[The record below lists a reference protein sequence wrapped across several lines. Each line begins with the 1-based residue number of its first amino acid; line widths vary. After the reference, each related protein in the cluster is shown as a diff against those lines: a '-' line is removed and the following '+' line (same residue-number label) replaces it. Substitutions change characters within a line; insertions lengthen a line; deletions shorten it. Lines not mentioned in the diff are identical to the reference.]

1 MPANSTPTN
10 TKSPGLLSR
19 MGMTAKKWVSS
30 FVVPAQ
36 EIHQNDTTLFG
47 AGSTTVASLLASGN
61 REARSRQAIYNKWS
75 QMEGDAVVSTAIG
88 LLVTSALGGHETS
101 GQLIFIE
108 KTPEAES
115 DKRLGELVDE
125 MSVSLSGLFNRVAHQ
140 VAYTG
145 SAFGD
150 AYARI
155 YSDERGVYDLYT
167 DELVRPQLVQPF
179 ERGSR
184 TVGFAVY
191 TGKKHFERLDSS
203 QMARMKMPRTV
214 WVPQHGIYEK
224 SMRLAIT
231 EDVVDNLPILPSM
244 AGGSLL
250 YNAEESYDNF
260 SASVMGLVGQRW
272 IDSIDEQT
280 VGVNLE
286 SMTREQQEQFLGS
299 VKTMLTSSKQYAE
312 RAYKTGKPI
321 MERIRHILPVFG
333 EKQLITLGSAAQPGR
348 ASNLTIEDVMLHA
361 RLLSGALGVDLSML
375 GFADQMSGGLGE
387 GGFFR
392 VSAQAAERARVI
404 RVALSEFF
412 DSIIDIHTLKRYGVV
427 FEAGNRPWKI
437 NFFGSISALE
447 SERQR
452 TRMDAMNS
460 GLMLLQAM
468 QLVKDLGASRE
479 VMVEFLTKTMLL
491 DDDQAK
497 TYATVVDSA
506 GSADGGG
513 MGYEQDLE
521 PEPEPSVGRPAFGGR
536 GKSRMNSPDDEEV
549 GDGSDGGGES
559 AGADGGGE

>member
-1 MPANSTPTN
+1 
-10 TKSPGLLSR
+10 
-19 MGMTAKKWVSS
+19 MGMSARRWATSFIDPAK
-30 FVVPAQ
+30 
-36 EIHQNDTTLFG
+36 EIQPQDANLFG

-61 REARSRQAIYNKWS
+61 REARNRQAIYDKWA

-101 GQLIFIE
+101 GQLVFIE
-108 KTPEAES
+108 KSPEAER
-115 DKRLGELVDE
+115 DKRLGEVVDE
-125 MSVSLSGLFNRVAHQ
+125 ISGSLSAIFNRVAHQ

-145 SAFGD
+145 AAFGD

-155 YSDERGVYDLYT
+155 YADERGVYDLYA

-184 TVGFAVY
+184 TVGFAIY
-191 TGKKHFERLDSS
+191 SGKKQFERLDAS
-203 QMARMKMPRTV
+203 QMARLKMPRTT
-214 WVPQHGIYEK
+214 WIPQHGVYEK

-231 EDVVDNLPILPSM
+231 ENDVDQLPILPSM

-250 YNAEESYDNF
+250 YNAEDAYDNWV
-260 SASVMGLVGQRW
+260 SSIAGLVGQRW

-286 SMTREQQEQFLGS
+286 SMTREQQEQFVES
-299 VKTMLTSSKQYAE
+299 VKTMLTNSKQYAE

-333 EKQLITLGSAAQPGR
+333 EKQLIAFGSGSQSGR
-348 ASNLTIEDVMLHA
+348 ASNLTIDDVMLHA

-392 VSAQAAERARVI
+392 VSAQAAERSRVI
-404 RVALSEFF
+404 RVALAEFF
-412 DSIIDIHTLKRYGVV
+412 DAVIDIHTLNRYGVV
-427 FEAGNRPWKI
+427 FEAGKRPWKI

-447 SERQR
+447 AERQR

-460 GLMLLQAM
+460 GLLLLQAM
-468 QLVKDLGASRE
+468 QLAKDLGANRE

-491 DDDQAK
+491 DEDQAK
-497 TYATVVDSA
+497 TYAAVVDSGGTA
-506 GSADGGG
+506 GDEMDGEAPEDPPPPGPSPSGSGRATFGGLRRQEPAEDAEDDGSGKDGGNG
-513 MGYEQDLE
+513 
-521 PEPEPSVGRPAFGGR
+521 
-536 GKSRMNSPDDEEV
+536 
-549 GDGSDGGGES
+549 GGGE
-559 AGADGGGE
+559 